1 MLFVYRLDFS
11 QEKDD
16 EGIFLFIR
24 KKKVETFFLI
34 LSFATSKVEGG
45 VTRTKTNKALELFLF
60 SGRQKET
67 VVEQGREEE
76 NRGDDKKKLL
86 SFFPLCSSSLLLS
99 TRFPKSPHLDARL
112 ADRNELEK
120 STIPRRIKEK
130 KKARAPRGG

>member
-11 QEKDD
+11 QQKDD
-16 EGIFLFIR
+16 EGIFLFFFRFFFRVFFSCFCFIR

-45 VTRTKTNKALELFLF
+45 VTRTKINKALELFLF

-76 NRGDDKKKLL
+76 KRGDNKKKTPFFLPPLL
-86 SFFPLCSSSLLLS
+86 FFSSA
-99 TRFPKSPHLDARL
+99 LDSISQ
-112 ADRNELEK
+112 K
-120 STIPRRIKEK
+120 PPPRRT
-130 KKARAPRGG
+130 PRRQK